1 MLYREANPADL
12 PSICALGEEVNSIH
26 HVAWPEIFAGPGAP
40 ERDLA
45 HWSQS
50 VAADDAK
57 TFVAEENARVV
68 GFVNVS
74 VTTETHS
81 LLQPMRYARIGS
93 VSVTAN
99 RRGCGIGSRL
109 MALAEQW
116 ATQQGA
122 QEMRLNVWAFNQ
134 AALNLYAELGYDVR
148 SHLLGK
154 RLAAT
159 NTDACVA
166 ATGGPR

>member
-26 HVAWPEIFAGPGAP
+26 HAAWPDVFAGPGAP
-40 ERDLA
+40 DRDLA

-50 VAADDAK
+50 VAADNAT
-57 TFVAEENARVV
+57 TFVAEEDARVV
-68 GFVNVS
+68 AFVNVS

-81 LLQPMRYARIGS
+81 LLQPMRFARIGS
-93 VSVTAN
+93 ISVTAS

-116 ATQQGA
+116 ATQKGA
-122 QEMRLNVWAFNQ
+122 RELRLGVWAFNQ
-134 AALNLYAELGYDVR
+134 TALKMYAELGYEVR
-148 SHLLGK
+148 AHLLGK
-154 RLAAT
+154 RLA
-159 NTDACVA
+159 
-166 ATGGPR
+166 P